1 MLVATSVGNLTA
13 NDTDEGKNAKI
24 TFDLVSDGG
33 YFRINQTTGN
43 ILVAR
48 QLDRET
54 DETHRVTVYARDN
67 GDNILSATATVTFT
81 IEDVN
86 DNPPVFEQDQI
97 TVDFDENK
105 TCKNVITKL
114 NAHDIDK
121 PHTPNSQI
129 VYSLKR

>member
-1 MLVATSVGNLTA
+1 M
-13 NDTDEGKNAKI
+13 
-24 TFDLVSDGG
+24 
-33 YFRINQTTGN
+33 
-43 ILVAR
+43 
-48 QLDRET
+48 
-54 DETHRVTVYARDN
+54 YARDN

-86 DNPPVFEQDQI
+86 DNPPVFEHDQI

-114 NAHDIDK
+114 NAHDIDR
-121 PHTPNSQI
+121 PNTPNSQI